1 MKTLYSIAFFGA
13 ATLAMPAAYA
23 GTSATTSAAR
33 SPFLASASDPQLDRW
48 MWAFATAQLQTVA
61 ADALGTTVGGLPPP
75 PPLNTTRQSIT
86 ALNAT
91 QLASLRRGIA
101 QMIAWN
107 SAPQGSADF
116 KRSLRYWANMHA
128 YIGTGCSSASGLNY
142 PGMSGLSLQSKATP
156 DQIATWC
163 TCQHGTIQFLTW
175 HRMYLFYFE
184 QVLRQAAGDPNLRL
198 PFWDYET
205 DGHIPPA
212 YRSPTYVDGG
222 VTKPNPLYVANRQAQ
237 LNAGTAALSSSVTST
252 AGAMPASTYSP
263 FNSAIEQTPHGAVH
277 CATGVA
283 SCPSGYMGY
292 VPSAGNDPIF
302 YSHHANIDRLYE
314 CWLRINPSARLP
326 NNPAQLAAHFSFI
339 DGAGNLVS
347 PMVGNMLTTAQLGY
361 HYAAGGGC
369 PLVIK
374 LPPIHI
380 LLETPYHVYPLI
392 GPTILQRGTTVVPL
406 KLAAATR
413 KSLLAAPPRKG
424 GALRSMLV
432 IDGLAYDE
440 PPGVLYNVYVQGPG
454 GKRQLVG
461 VINFFNDTAPRHDDM
476 EGMKGEMADMSTRT
490 FDATD
495 ALAALGATGDA
506 SLVLEPTTGLT
517 GSTVLKAAQQI
528 SPRAR
533 VRFSAARIE
542 QR

>member
-1 MKTLYSIAFFGA
+1 MKTLHSIAFLGA
-13 ATLAMPAAYA
+13 AALTVPAAHA
-23 GTSATTSAAR
+23 GTIGAAPPVAR
-33 SPFLASASDPQLDRW
+33 SPLLAPASDAQRERLI
-48 MWAFATAQLQTVA
+48 WAFATAQLQTVA

-75 PPLNTTRQSIT
+75 PPPPLNTIRQSIT
-86 ALNAT
+86 ALSPAH
-91 QLASLRRGIA
+91 LASLRRGIA

-107 SAPQGSADF
+107 SAPQGSANF

-128 YIGTGCSSASGLNY
+128 YIGSGCSPNSGLSY

-156 DQIATWC
+156 DEIATWC

-184 QVLRQAAGDPNLRL
+184 KVLQAAAGDPSLRL

-205 DGHIPPA
+205 DGHMPPA
-212 YRSPTYVDGG
+212 YRSPTYVDNG
-222 VTKPNPLYVANRQAQ
+222 VTKPNPLYISNRQAQ

-252 AGAMPASTYSP
+252 AGAMPASTYNP

-314 CWLRINPSARLP
+314 CWLRVNQAARLP
-326 NNPAQLAAHFSFI
+326 NNAAQLAAHFNFI
-339 DGAGNLVS
+339 DGGGTLVS

-361 HYAAGGGC
+361 HYAGGGGC
-369 PLVIK
+369 PLIIK

-392 GPTILQRGTTVVPL
+392 GPTILERGTTVVPL
-406 KLAAATR
+406 KLAPATR
-413 KSLLAAPPRKG
+413 KSLLAAPAPKG
-424 GALRSMLV
+424 GTLRSMLV
-432 IDGLAYDE
+432 IDGIAYDE
-440 PPGVLYNVYVQGPG
+440 PPGVLYNVYV
-454 GKRQLVG
+454 
-461 VINFFNDTAPRHDDM
+461 NFFNDTAPRHDNM
-476 EGMKGEMADMSTRT
+476 AGMADSASRT

-517 GSTVLKAAQQI
+517 GGTALKAAQQI